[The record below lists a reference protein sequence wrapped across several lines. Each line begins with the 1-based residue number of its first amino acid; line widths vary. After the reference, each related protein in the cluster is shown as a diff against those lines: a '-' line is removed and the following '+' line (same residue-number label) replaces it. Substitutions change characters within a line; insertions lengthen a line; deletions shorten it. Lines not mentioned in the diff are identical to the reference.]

1 MRARE
6 PDFREPQSRD
16 PHSNLTVLHCLLFTG
31 AMLAIYGWGLV
42 CLESQ
47 LARQATPALVATR

>member
-6 PDFREPQSRD
+6 PHYRES
-16 PHSNLTVLHCLLFTG
+16 HSNLTVLHCLLFTG

-42 CLESQ
+42 CLDSQ
-47 LARQATPALVATR
+47 LARQETPALVATR